1 MAEESEDPFNN
12 GPDGQEELV
21 ASPLFDIE
29 RSLALLLGL
38 HAHSLYQSLP
48 IQPAEADCAR
58 WRAASFLRGGLQVGF
73 HVETCLFIF
82 NLKSIL
88 MYTKIRPT

>member
-1 MAEESEDPFNN
+1 MADESADPFNN

-73 HVETCLFIF
+73 HTKNMFIYF
-82 NLKSIL
+82 
-88 MYTKIRPT
+88 